1 VFMNPTYRLFVSE
14 RGNIFMTEI
23 AAVLAD
29 ALADRGYDTV
39 FPAPGLPERSRNNIN
54 LVIAPHEFFPLQQE
68 YTETELLRAA
78 EASIA
83 VGVEQ
88 PGTSW
93 FDLGT
98 HYASLGPI
106 TLDINPFA
114 VRQLE
119 SLGVEALHLQL
130 GYHESWDR
138 WGGNPDH
145 ARPTDLLFLG
155 SVTDRRDRLLSEA
168 APLLWDC
175 HADLRLFEFPRPMT
189 VPRSHFVASNEKWD
203 VLTSSRILLNIH
215 RDEVPYFEWVRV
227 LEAVCNGCL
236 VITES
241 SSDYG
246 PLLPGEHL
254 IAAPSDALG
263 AYAASMLIDE
273 TLRAELA
280 GAAYD
285 FARTKLDL
293 TSLLEPICARI
304 ETATLSSPTRRTMI
318 PFQRPHRSS
327 AEARP
332 ELLED
337 VLTTERSVWARVKEL
352 LDGETELLRRVEALE
367 ARLLHGS
374 ADHAAMTTTG
384 AWDDFHP
391 DVSVV
396 ITSYNYSAFITE
408 AIMSVLST
416 QGIDTELIIVDDHSD
431 DDSVAQIRKLMNR
444 TNWFPM
450 VLVARAANA
459 GVGAA
464 RDTGIAIARA
474 DRVFILDA
482 DNTIYPNSLRKL
494 SVALDANP
502 DAAFSYGIITK
513 IGELGLLSYLP
524 WDVERLTKGNY
535 IDAMA
540 MIRRDIWNTFG
551 GYDTECSLLGW
562 EDYEL
567 WLRLA
572 AGGCSAAFVPEIVG
586 NYRVHSTSRQQT
598 VNLDTLPLMR
608 DFQQRYPFLPWEH

>member
-1 VFMNPTYRLFVSE
+1 MNPTYRLFVSD

-29 ALADRGYDTV
+29 ALTDRGYDTV
-39 FPAPGLPERSRNNIN
+39 FPAPGLPEHRRNNIN
-54 LVIAPHEFFPLQQE
+54 LVVAPHEFFPLQQG

-78 EASIA
+78 EVTVA

-106 TLDINPFA
+106 ALDINQYA
-114 VRQLE
+114 VRHLE
-119 SLGVEALHLQL
+119 NLGVDAVHLQL
-130 GYHESWDR
+130 GYHASWDR

-155 SVTDRRDRLLSEA
+155 SVTDRRERLLSEA

-175 HADLRLFEFPRPMT
+175 HGDLRLFEFPRPMS
-189 VPRSHFVASNEKWD
+189 VPRSHFVTFNEKWD
-203 VLTSSRILLNIH
+203 VLASSRILLNIH
-215 RDEVPYFEWVRV
+215 RDEVPYLEWVRV
-227 LEAVCNGCL
+227 LEAVSNGCL
-236 VITES
+236 VITET

-263 AYAASMLIDE
+263 AYTASMLIDE

-293 TSLLEPICARI
+293 TSLLGPICARI
-304 ETATLSSPTRRTMI
+304 ESATLSGHPQRTMI
-318 PFQRPHRSS
+318 PFQRPSPS
-327 AEARP
+327 PAETRP
-332 ELLED
+332 EILDD
-337 VLTTERSVWARVKEL
+337 VLSTERSVWARVKDL
-352 LDGETELLRRVEALE
+352 LDGETELLRRVEALQS
-367 ARLLHGS
+367 RLLHGS
-374 ADHAAMTTTG
+374 ADHAAVTTTS
-384 AWDDFHP
+384 AWDGFQP

-396 ITSYNYSAFITE
+396 ITSYNYSEFIVE

-416 QGIDTELIIVDDHSD
+416 QGLQAELIIVDDHSD
-431 DDSVAQIRKLMNR
+431 DNSVTLIHDLMIQNDC
-444 TNWFPM
+444 FPM
-450 VLVARAANA
+450 ILLARAANA
-459 GVGAA
+459 GVGPA
-464 RDTGIAIARA
+464 RDVGISRARA

-482 DNTIYPNSLRKL
+482 DNLIYPNSLRKL
-494 SVALDANP
+494 SDALDVNP
-502 DAAFSYGIITK
+502 EATFSYGIITK
-513 IGELGLLSYLP
+513 IGEPGLLSHLP
-524 WDVERLTKGNY
+524 WDIERLTKGNY

-540 MIRRDIWNTFG
+540 LIRRNVWDTFG
-551 GYDTECSLLGW
+551 GYDSECNLRGW
-562 EDYEL
+562 EDYEF

-572 AGGCSAAFVPEIVG
+572 AAGCSATFLPEIIG
-586 NYRVHSTSRQQT
+586 TYRVHPTSRQQT

-608 DFQQRYPFLPWEH
+608 DFQHRYPFLPWEH